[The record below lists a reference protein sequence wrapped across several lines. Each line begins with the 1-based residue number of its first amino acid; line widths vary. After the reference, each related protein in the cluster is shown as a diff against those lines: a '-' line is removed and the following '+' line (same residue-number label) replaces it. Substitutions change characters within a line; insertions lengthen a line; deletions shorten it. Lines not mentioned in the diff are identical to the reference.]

1 MDHDAQSQQVF
12 CFVRTLCIALT
23 LFDTD
28 RDQLEP
34 SRAFIMV
41 RTSTQKRDDLYDDQF
56 DFPTFCRWVPCFV
69 TSQTQI
75 AGRSLG
81 GTRHFMPGILPHN
94 FSGILTPLVR
104 VLYCTLECVTCP
116 RILHRV
122 SRCYLISVDS
132 VINTQ
137 LLSNSHY
144 TINIS
149 SAKEGKESLLRLCT
163 LYPSI
168 LCLTGSVRPIIRL
181 HHRLVIILIV
191 RMPCK

>member
-1 MDHDAQSQQVF
+1 M
-12 CFVRTLCIALT
+12 T

-28 RDQLEP
+28 RDQLELVVP
-34 SRAFIMV
+34 SLWREPVLRNVMSSMMINLIFQRFTAGCLASLPLKHKSQDAHLEV
-41 RTSTQKRDDLYDDQF
+41 HATSCLESY
-56 DFPTFCRWVPCFV
+56 PTILAVYWPLWYGSCTVP
-69 TSQTQI
+69 QN
-75 AGRSLG
+75 ALLA
-81 GTRHFMPGILPHN
+81 HELLN
-94 FSGILTPLVR
+94 
-104 VLYCTLECVTCP
+104 
-116 RILHRV
+116 RV
-122 SRCYLISVDS
+122 SRCCLISVDS

-149 SAKEGKESLLRLCT
+149 SAKEAKESLLRLCT